1 MKHTFRTAVHL
12 ILFLALI
19 SLINSAEAGKKS
31 STSQET
37 LKQYIEDLKKN
48 PADSAL
54 REKII
59 KLVLTMKTAP
69 PVPEDAERSMARGAT
84 FAQKAV
90 DSTGYKRA
98 IIEFESAANAAPWL
112 ALAYYNLG
120 VVQEKAGLYN
130 EAIQNLKFYLIAAP
144 DAKNARDVKNKIY
157 GLEVDAEDVQAGKN
171 APAPPPTQS
180 ASTGKMLALAGT
192 PSLEIEPE
200 QQLMVLKMPPPSPD
214 KKAKAPNF
222 VGSWYFKDT
231 LRGEQVTIHAFE
243 ISKNANGDLVLTP
256 PKRVADS
263 MATINIFEI
272 HDMHLKIQMKWKM
285 KSVVGYWKTETYFLT
300 MSEDGTKLTGSHNQ
314 QSVGGRNIDMDRVL
328 FRE

>member
-1 MKHTFRTAVHL
+1 MKHAFRTAVHL
-12 ILFLALI
+12 FLFLLLIALVH
-19 SLINSAEAGKKS
+19 SAEAGKKS

-69 PVPEDAERSMARGAT
+69 TVPEDAERSMARGTA
-84 FAQKAV
+84 FAQKAT
-90 DSTGYKRA
+90 DSTGYKKA
-98 IIEFESAANAAPWL
+98 IIEFESAANTAPWL
-112 ALAYYNLG
+112 AIAYYNLG

-130 EAIQNLKFYLIAAP
+130 DAIQNLKLYLLAAP

-157 GLEVDAEDVQAGKN
+157 GLEVDAEDVQAVKN
-171 APAPPPTQS
+171 APVPPPTQS
-180 ASTGKMLALAGT
+180 MGTGKTLALAGT

-200 QQLMVLKMPPPSPD
+200 QQLKIIKMPPPSPD
-214 KKAKAPNF
+214 RKAKVPNF

-263 MATINIFEI
+263 IATINIFEI
-272 HDMHLKIQMKWKM
+272 QDMHLRIQMKWKM
-285 KSVVGYWKTETYFLT
+285 KSVVGYWKTETYLLT

-314 QSVGGRNIDMDRVL
+314 QSVGGRNIDMDRML
-328 FRE
+328 FRQ